1 MKRYQICKR
10 EDEKAVPVD
19 WTMLPDSEAMIEAV
33 DSEYMYNVMTCT
45 PEGNIELGTVLY
57 FKPVRSFKKGLCIVE
72 HPEQEIAFGV

>member
-1 MKRYQICKR
+1 
-10 EDEKAVPVD
+10 
-19 WTMLPDSEAMIEAV
+19 MIEAV